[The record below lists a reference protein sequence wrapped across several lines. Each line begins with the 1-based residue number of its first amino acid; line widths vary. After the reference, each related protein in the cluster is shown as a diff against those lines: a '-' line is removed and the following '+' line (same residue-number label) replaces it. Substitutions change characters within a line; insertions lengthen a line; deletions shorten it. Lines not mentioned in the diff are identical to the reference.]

1 MAIMGTGNFDNAGA
15 QDTRDN
21 LVSEITDGIQ
31 TCLTYNSD
39 VSEGGEQEF
48 MPLVQI
54 LAVLCEHCGAQP
66 PEPEVVAKWRS
77 SYLTVF
83 DEQAGDC
90 FDEKSFVKQ
99 RRKVVEE
106 TFKKLDD
113 LAKKYEAS
121 LDAEDEDDDVSED
134 ESDE

>member
-1 MAIMGTGNFDNAGA
+1 MATMGTGNFDNVGA

-48 MPLVQI
+48 MPLIQI
-54 LAVLCEHCGAQP
+54 LTVLCEHCSAQP

-77 SYLTVF
+77 AYLTVF
-83 DEQAGDC
+83 DQQAGDC
-90 FDEKSFVKQ
+90 YDEKSFVKA
-99 RRKVVEE
+99 RRKAIDE
-106 TFKKLDD
+106 TFKKLDE

-121 LDAEDEDDDVSED
+121 LDAEDEDDDMED
-134 ESDE
+134 DE

>member
-1 MAIMGTGNFDNAGA
+1 MATVVTDNFYNAGA

-48 MPLVQI
+48 MPLIQI
-54 LAVLCEHCGAQP
+54 LTVLCEHCSAQP

-77 SYLTVF
+77 AYLTVF
-83 DEQAGDC
+83 DQQAGDC
-90 FDEKSFVKQ
+90 YDEKSFVKA
-99 RRKVVEE
+99 RRKAIDE
-106 TFKKLDD
+106 TFKKLDE

-121 LDAEDEDDDVSED
+121 LDAEDEDDDMED
-134 ESDE
+134 DE